1 MFNNHYK
8 FKYLVIVLTIIAGYL
23 FLYINSSSLNGHAVC
38 VFFKKITG
46 IACPSC
52 GSTRATVLL
61 IHGHFIDSI
70 YMNPLVLIINVIIV
84 ISLFWML
91 MNVFELKDTFLP
103 FMKRTW
109 PTYLKIFILTFVF
122 MNWLWNIYKGL

>member
-23 FLYINSSSLNGHAVC
+23 FLYINSSSLKGHAVC
-38 VFFKKITG
+38 VFKKNTG

-52 GSTRATVLL
+52 ESTRATVLL

-70 YMNPLVLIINVIIV
+70 YMNPLVLIINVIII

-91 MNVFELKDTFLP
+91 MNVFESKDTFLP